1 MDCDRIAVEDAGS
14 TTAQISVPN
23 PRGEAGSSGNSD
35 SETWASQTELLEALL
50 FRECFLFVGMAPLQG
65 DSPFCSGNH
74 SLLRSVP
81 IRTHLSSRCEE
92 DMSQAIVN
100 PEELRRFAQNL
111 KRFNL
116 GLSEQL
122 SALSNQLDALN
133 TSWRD
138 QENRRFCE
146 EFQSNLLMI
155 SRFLESNEQYI
166 PFLLR
171 KAERIEEYLQQR

>member
-1 MDCDRIAVEDAGS
+1 
-14 TTAQISVPN
+14 
-23 PRGEAGSSGNSD
+23 
-35 SETWASQTELLEALL
+35 
-50 FRECFLFVGMAPLQG
+50 
-65 DSPFCSGNH
+65 
-74 SLLRSVP
+74 
-81 IRTHLSSRCEE
+81 
-92 DMSQAIVN
+92 MSQAIVN

-133 TSWRD
+133 ASWRD

>member
-1 MDCDRIAVEDAGS
+1 
-14 TTAQISVPN
+14 
-23 PRGEAGSSGNSD
+23 
-35 SETWASQTELLEALL
+35 
-50 FRECFLFVGMAPLQG
+50 
-65 DSPFCSGNH
+65 
-74 SLLRSVP
+74 
-81 IRTHLSSRCEE
+81 
-92 DMSQAIVN
+92 MSQAIVN